1 MACNC
6 NSNNNCY
13 KKSVVRNYN
22 NNAQAFIATTPTT
35 LTIQGVDVVK
45 NGVSI
50 SVLPTTYTINKTGVY
65 HIAADVVFTPAAA
78 GNVTVSAYLDGIAL
92 PCTTKTVTGVSGSA
106 QEVHLETDLDFAGAC
121 PCSSNITRNISFA
134 IYGATGVT
142 GTVNSLC
149 TGVTKLA

>member
-1 MACNC
+1 MACGC

-22 NNAQAFIATTPTT
+22 NNTQAFIATTPTT

-45 NGVSI
+45 NGVSV

-65 HIAADVVFTPAAA
+65 HISADVVFTPTADGA
-78 GNVTVSAYLDGIAL
+78 VTVSAYLDGVAL
-92 PCTTKTVTGVSGSA
+92 PCTTKTVTGSA
-106 QEVHLETDLDFAGAC
+106 NTAQAVHFETDLDFSRAC
-121 PCSSNITRNISFA
+121 PCSCDISRNITFA
-134 IYGATGVT
+134 IFGATGVT
-142 GTVNSLC
+142 GSVNALC